1 MWRNQMALFKF
12 RLTSGQ
18 QAPPGNTGR
27 ALAGDW
33 IVLEADSWPADFND
47 VLHSPLT
54 AAEVAEDSSDARKTA
69 TALATLDNVSGL
81 DIIVISVA
89 KLVEANMI
97 SLRDSS
103 TITERTDAA
112 TLAEVKRLMSAGTGR

>member
-1 MWRNQMALFKF
+1 MALFKF

-27 ALAGDW
+27 VLAGDW

-54 AAEVAEDSSDARKTA
+54 TPEIAEDSSDPRKTA
-69 TALATLDNVSGL
+69 IALATLDNVSGL
-81 DIIVISVA
+81 DIIVTSVA

-112 TLAEVKRLMSAGTGR
+112 TLAEVKRLMSTGTGR